1 MITDTIKKKMALF
14 LKEMYGATTGKMVV
28 GTGGGSTNPLANE
41 LDVPISTFANGSPIT
56 STSSDDKAVEFKAT
70 FQGSTL
76 QGYTI
81 REMGVFGSLPTD
93 LEMADIDNTATYDY
107 DTAGNREEVM
117 LSRVNFDAIGNF
129 STSDTVEVIFTMEVE

>member
-14 LKEMYGATTGKMVV
+14 LREMYGATTGKMVV

-41 LDVPISTFANGSPIT
+41 LDVPISTVANGSAIT
-56 STSSDDKAVEFKAT
+56 ATSSDDKVVEFKAT
-70 FQGSTL
+70 FTGSTL

-81 REMGVFGSLPTD
+81 REMGVFGSLPD
-93 LEMADIDNTATYDY
+93 DDEMALIETSGYDFSPVE
-107 DTAGNREEVM
+107 TVM

-129 STSDTVEVIFTMEVE
+129 STSDTVEIIFTMEVE

>member
-14 LKEMYGATTGKMVV
+14 LREMYGATTGKMVV
-28 GTGGGSTNPLANE
+28 GTGGGSTNPLATE
-41 LDVPISTFANGSPIT
+41 LDVPISTFANGSTIAA
-56 STSSDDKAVEFKAT
+56 TSSDDKVIEFKASFT
-70 FQGSTL
+70 GSTL

-81 REMGVFGSLPTD
+81 REMGIFGSLPTD
-93 LEMADIDNTATYDY
+93 DEMAIIETSGYDFSPVE
-107 DTAGNREEVM
+107 TVM

>member
-14 LKEMYGATTGKMVV
+14 LREMYGATTGKMVV
-28 GTGGGSTNPLANE
+28 GTGGGSTNPLATE
-41 LDVPISTFANGSPIT
+41 LDVPISTVANGSTIT
-56 STSSDDKAVEFKAT
+56 ATSSDDKVVEFKASFT
-70 FQGSTL
+70 GSTL

-81 REMGVFGSLPTD
+81 REMGIFSSLPQDDQFDELANTNNTD
-93 LEMADIDNTATYDY
+93 NPEYTTEQ
-107 DTAGNREEVM
+107 TM

>member
-56 STSSDDKAVEFKAT
+56 STSSDDKVVEFKAS
-70 FQGSTL
+70 FNGSVL

-93 LEMADIDNTATYDY
+93 LEMATIETSGYDF
-107 DTAGNREEVM
+107 DPVETVM

>member
-14 LKEMYGATTGKMVV
+14 LKELYTSSGKMVV

-41 LDVPISTFANGSPIT
+41 LDVPISTVSNGETIT
-56 STSSDDKAVEFKAT
+56 ATSQDSKVVEFKAS
-70 FQGSTL
+70 FNGSVL

-81 REMGVFGSLPTD
+81 REVGMFSDVAS
-93 LEMADIDNTATYDY
+93 
-107 DTAGNREEVM
+107 DTQMDDMVHLSNNHTVDDDVM

>member
-14 LKEMYGATTGKMVV
+14 LREMYGATTGKMVV
-28 GTGGGSTNPLANE
+28 GTGGGSTNPLATN
-41 LDVPISTFANGSPIT
+41 LDVPISTVANGSTIT
-56 STSSDDKAVEFKAT
+56 STSQDSKVVEFKAS
-70 FQGSTL
+70 FNGSVL

-93 LEMADIDNTATYDY
+93 AEMALIETSGYDFSPVE
-107 DTAGNREEVM
+107 TVM

>member
-14 LKEMYGATTGKMVV
+14 LKELYTSSGKMVV

-41 LDVPISTFANGSPIT
+41 LDVPISTVSNGETIT
-56 STSSDDKAVEFKAT
+56 ATSQDSKVVEFKAS
-70 FQGSTL
+70 FNGSVL

>member
-14 LKEMYGATTGKMVV
+14 LREMYGATTGKMVV
-28 GTGGGSTNPLANE
+28 GTGGGSTNPLATE
-41 LDVPISTFANGSPIT
+41 LDVPISTVANGSAIT
-56 STSSDDKAVEFKAT
+56 STSSDDKVVEFKAT
-70 FQGSTL
+70 FTGSTL

-93 LEMADIDNTATYDY
+93 AEMAIIETSGYDFSPVE
-107 DTAGNREEVM
+107 TVM

>member
-14 LKEMYGATTGKMVV
+14 LREMYGATTGKMVV

-41 LDVPISTFANGSPIT
+41 LDVPISTFANGQSIT
-56 STSSDDKAVEFKAT
+56 STSSDDKVVEFKAT
-70 FQGSTL
+70 FTGSTL

-93 LEMADIDNTATYDY
+93 AEMAIIETSGYDFSPVE
-107 DTAGNREEVM
+107 TVM

>member
-14 LKEMYGATTGKMVV
+14 LKEMYGNTHAKMVV
-28 GTGGGSTNPLANE
+28 GTGGGSTNPLATN
-41 LDVPISTFANGSPIT
+41 LDVPINTVGSPIT
-56 STSSDDKAVEFKAT
+56 STSSDDKVVEFKAT